1 MPRIARL
8 TMDNTAYHII
18 TRGNQKQC
26 VFREPADYEK
36 YLYLLQKYKQRF
48 KAKLYCF
55 CLMPNHIHLLMDVP
69 IKTSLNKI
77 MRGLNLSY
85 TRYFNEKYN
94 TVGHLW
100 QDRFKS
106 KIIQKDSYLLQ
117 CIEYVENNP
126 VRASLVTQIGRHR
139 WSSYFA
145 RKEEWTLLDNLFSI

>member
-26 VFREPADYEK
+26 VFRESSDYEK

-55 CLMPNHIHLLMDVP
+55 CLMPNHIHLLMDIP
-69 IKTSLNKI
+69 KKTSLNKL

-85 TRYFNEKYN
+85 TLYFNEKYN
-94 TVGHLW
+94 VVGHLW

-106 KIIQKDSYLLQ
+106 KVIQKDNYLLQ
-117 CIEYVENNP
+117 CIDYIENNP
-126 VRASLVTQIGRHR
+126 IRASLVTQIDIYH
-139 WSSYFA
+139 WSSYYA
-145 RKEEWTLLDNLFSI
+145 RKERWALLDNLFTI